1 MKGSFLTNLRSSSF
15 FSFFSTL
22 LHTVIKL
29 RERSRWVLIGS
40 ARTAGA
46 RRENI
51 FAIDQT
57 VWYSTATDALH
68 QREHIQNPFKAI
80 SKR

>member
-1 MKGSFLTNLRSSSF
+1 MKGTFLTNLWSSSF
-15 FSFFSTL
+15 SCFSSTL

-29 RERSRWVLIGS
+29 RERRRWVLIGN

-57 VWYSTATDALH
+57 VGYSTATDALH
-68 QREHIQNPFKAI
+68 KIERIHNRFKAI
-80 SKR
+80 LKR